1 MYVAWTQ
8 DQKDEGSALP
18 PEPSWTCAPGL
29 CGADGAASVC
39 GGGFWHGVGLW
50 TFLLYSS
57 RNPCSQGALCIC
69 CLFKLNL

>member
-18 PEPSWTCAPGL
+18 PEPSWTCASGL

-39 GGGFWHGVGLW
+39 GGDSGMGSGFG
-50 TFLLYSS
+50 FSFSALLGI
-57 RNPCSQGALCIC
+57 RVLRVLCVSAVS
-69 CLFKLNL
+69 LN